1 MNRMVIAFFVLT
13 SSITFAADWPQFRGP
28 AGDGHYDGPKL
39 PTKWGPDTNVAWK
52 TPIPGLGWSSPIIW
66 KGKIYLTT
74 AVEEKGSYSLRALC
88 LDAKTG
94 KIDWSKEVF
103 KEDTATAPKIHNKNS
118 HASSSP
124 ITDGERLYVHF
135 GHMGTAA
142 LTLDGKQIVWKND
155 KLKYKPVHGNGGS
168 PILVDDKLV
177 FNCDGGDVQ
186 FIVALDK
193 KTGNIAWKTD
203 RKGGYSKG
211 FSFSTPHLITAG
223 KEKLIVSPASGMVA
237 AYDPAKGTEVWRV
250 KYDGYSL
257 IPKPV
262 FAGGLVYV
270 ATGYNTPSLH
280 AIKPEGKGDITGSSI
295 AWSVKRAVP
304 HTPSLLHHGNELYM
318 VSDGGLATCMD
329 AKSGEVLWSERVKG
343 NYSASPTF
351 ADGKIFLTSE
361 DGKGTVLAA
370 GREFKVLE
378 ENELGERTFAAFAAA
393 DGSLFVRTDKQLYC
407 FKDKK

>member
-1 MNRMVIAFFVLT
+1 MNRLAFCCALLLSSLT
-13 SSITFAADWPQFRGP
+13 LAADWPQFRGP

-52 TPIPGLGWSSPIIW
+52 TPIPGLGWSSPIVW
-66 KGKIYLTT
+66 KGKVYLTT
-74 AVEEKGSYSLRALC
+74 AVEEKGGYSLRALC

-94 KIDWSKEVF
+94 KIEWSKEVF
-103 KEDTATAPKIHNKNS
+103 REESATAPKIHNKNS

-124 ITDGERLYVHF
+124 IIDGERLYVHF

-142 LTLDGKQIVWKND
+142 LSLDGKQILWKND

-168 PILVDDKLV
+168 PILVDDKIV

-203 RKGGYSKG
+203 RKGGYPRG
-211 FSFSTPHLITAG
+211 FSFATPLLITRG
-223 KEKLIVSPASGMVA
+223 KERLIISPGSGLVG
-237 AYDPAKGTEVWRV
+237 AYDPATGTEVWRV

-262 FAGGLVYV
+262 FGDGLVYV

-280 AIKPEGKGDITGSSI
+280 AIKPDGKGDITASNV
-295 AWSVKRAVP
+295 AWTLKRSVP
-304 HTPSLLHHGNELYM
+304 HTPSMLYDGNELYM

-329 AKSGEVLWSERVKG
+329 TKSGEVLWSERVKG

-370 GREFKVLE
+370 GREFKVLQ
-378 ENELGERTFAAFAAA
+378 ENDLGERTFAAFAAA
-393 DGSLFVRTDKQLYC
+393 DGNLLVRTDKQLYC
-407 FKDKK
+407 FREKK

>member
-1 MNRMVIAFFVLT
+1 MNRLAFCCALLLSSLT
-13 SSITFAADWPQFRGP
+13 LAADWPQFRGP

-66 KGKIYLTT
+66 KGKVYLTT
-74 AVEEKGSYSLRALC
+74 AVEEKGGYSLRALC

-94 KIDWSKEVF
+94 KIEWSKEVF
-103 KEDTATAPKIHNKNS
+103 REESATAPKIHNKNS

-124 ITDGERLYVHF
+124 IIDGERLYVHF

-142 LTLDGKQIVWKND
+142 LSLDGKQILWKND

-186 FIVALDK
+186 FIAALDK

-203 RKGGYSKG
+203 RKGGYPRG
-211 FSFSTPHLITAG
+211 FSFATPLLIARG
-223 KEKLIVSPASGMVA
+223 KDRLIISPGSGLVG
-237 AYDPAKGTEVWRV
+237 AYDPATGTEVWRV

-262 FAGGLVYV
+262 FGDGLVYV

-280 AIKPEGKGDITGSSI
+280 AIKPDGKGDITASNV
-295 AWSVKRAVP
+295 AWTLKRAVP
-304 HTPSLLHHGNELYM
+304 HTPSMLYDGNELYM

-329 AKSGEVLWSERVKG
+329 TKSGEVLWSERVKG

-370 GREFKVLE
+370 GREFKVLQ
-378 ENELGERTFAAFAAA
+378 ENDLGERTFAAFAAA
-393 DGSLFVRTDKQLYC
+393 DGNLLVRTDKQLYC
-407 FKDKK
+407 FREKK

>member
-1 MNRMVIAFFVLT
+1 MNRLAFCCALLLSSLT
-13 SSITFAADWPQFRGP
+13 LAADWPQFRGP

-52 TPIPGLGWSSPIIW
+52 TPIPGLGWSSPIVW
-66 KGKIYLTT
+66 KGKVYLTT
-74 AVEEKGSYSLRALC
+74 AVEEKGGYSLRALC

-94 KIDWSKEVF
+94 KIEWSKEVF
-103 KEDTATAPKIHNKNS
+103 REESATAPKIHNKNS

-124 ITDGERLYVHF
+124 IIDGERLYVHF

-142 LTLDGKQIVWKND
+142 LSLDGKQILWKND

-186 FIVALDK
+186 FIAALDK

-203 RKGGYSKG
+203 RKGGYPRG
-211 FSFSTPHLITAG
+211 FSFATPLLITRG
-223 KEKLIVSPASGMVA
+223 KDRLIISPGSGLVG
-237 AYDPAKGTEVWRV
+237 AYDPATGTEVWRV

-262 FAGGLVYV
+262 FGDGLVYV

-280 AIKPEGKGDITGSSI
+280 AIKPDGKGDITASNV
-295 AWSVKRAVP
+295 AWTLKRAVP
-304 HTPSLLHHGNELYM
+304 HTPSMLYDGNELYM

-329 AKSGEVLWSERVKG
+329 TKSGEVLWSERVKG

-370 GREFKVLE
+370 GREFKVLQ
-378 ENELGERTFAAFAAA
+378 ENDLGERTFAAFAAA
-393 DGSLFVRTDKQLYC
+393 DGNLLVRTDKQLYC
-407 FKDKK
+407 FREKK

>member
-1 MNRMVIAFFVLT
+1 MNRLAFCCALLLSSLT
-13 SSITFAADWPQFRGP
+13 LAADWPQFRGP

-66 KGKIYLTT
+66 KGKVYLTT
-74 AVEEKGSYSLRALC
+74 AVEEKGGYSLRALC

-94 KIDWSKEVF
+94 KIEWSKEVF
-103 KEDTATAPKIHNKNS
+103 REESATAPKIHNKNS

-124 ITDGERLYVHF
+124 IIDGERLYVHF

-142 LTLDGKQIVWKND
+142 LSLDGKQILWKND

-186 FIVALDK
+186 FIAALDK

-203 RKGGYSKG
+203 RKGGYPRG
-211 FSFSTPHLITAG
+211 FSFATPLLITRG
-223 KEKLIVSPASGMVA
+223 KDRLIISPGSGLVG
-237 AYDPAKGTEVWRV
+237 AYDPATGTEVWRV

-262 FAGGLVYV
+262 FGDGLVYV

-280 AIKPEGKGDITGSSI
+280 AIKPDGKGDITASNV
-295 AWSVKRAVP
+295 AWTLKRAVP
-304 HTPSLLHHGNELYM
+304 HTPSMLYDGNELYM

-329 AKSGEVLWSERVKG
+329 TKSGEVLWSERVKG

-370 GREFKVLE
+370 GREFKVLQ
-378 ENELGERTFAAFAAA
+378 ENDLGERTFAAFAAA
-393 DGSLFVRTDKQLYC
+393 DGNLLVRTDKQLYC
-407 FKDKK
+407 FREKK

>member
-1 MNRMVIAFFVLT
+1 MNRLAFCCALLLSSLT
-13 SSITFAADWPQFRGP
+13 LAADWPQFRGP

-52 TPIPGLGWSSPIIW
+52 TPIPGLGWSSPIVW
-66 KGKIYLTT
+66 KGKVYLTT
-74 AVEEKGSYSLRALC
+74 AVEEKGGYSLRALC

-94 KIDWSKEVF
+94 KIEWSKEVF
-103 KEDTATAPKIHNKNS
+103 REESATAPKIHNKNS

-124 ITDGERLYVHF
+124 IIDGERLYVHF

-142 LTLDGKQIVWKND
+142 LSLDGKQILWKND

-186 FIVALDK
+186 FIAALDK

-203 RKGGYSKG
+203 RKGGYPRG
-211 FSFSTPHLITAG
+211 FSFATPLLITRG
-223 KEKLIVSPASGMVA
+223 KERLIISPGSGLVG
-237 AYDPAKGTEVWRV
+237 AYDPATGTEVWRV

-262 FAGGLVYV
+262 FGDGLVYV

-280 AIKPEGKGDITGSSI
+280 AIKPDGKGDITASNV
-295 AWSVKRAVP
+295 AWTLKRAVP
-304 HTPSLLHHGNELYM
+304 HTPSMLYDGNELYM

-329 AKSGEVLWSERVKG
+329 TKSGEVLWSERVKG

-370 GREFKVLE
+370 GREFKVLQ
-378 ENELGERTFAAFAAA
+378 ENDLGERTFAAFAAA
-393 DGSLFVRTDKQLYC
+393 DGNLLVRTDKQLYC
-407 FKDKK
+407 FREKK